1 VVEGEEVQKPYAGQH
16 AGSYTREGGRAE
28 DESRV
33 ECLYRRGQRE
43 REQCSSRVLQA
54 GALFRGPRTQTVG
67 LPIGG
72 LQDEKWPLEG

>member
-33 ECLYRRGQRE
+33 ECLYRRGQ
-43 REQCSSRVLQA
+43 SIVLQA